1 MRKFLYLILMLAVA
15 GVVSCEKEP
24 EVKPTPPEPTPPEDT
39 YNWITEAEL
48 MGTWERWE
56 DDAND
61 ENIKWKYVLG
71 LYKPREKKGWM
82 YFCRERYCNGEY
94 INYTMKGSSE
104 FKIIDGKL
112 CDVSNK
118 DKVYE
123 YECSVEDGVLSITF
137 MENGVTE
144 TYTRCPDISYKFVGD
159 WSAQEPY
166 GENQLLHKHYQFIS
180 VEDGFYYDIVTERNG
195 AYVEDSR
202 SIYFKYTFDDTTLN
216 IKYISGGRA
225 NETFE
230 YSLSGTDLYLNGEW
244 YENFYEAHVSK

>member
-1 MRKFLYLILMLAVA
+1 MLAVA

-123 YECSVEDGVLSITF
+123 YEICF
-137 MENGVTE
+137 PW
-144 TYTRCPDISYKFVGD
+144 RKF
-159 WSAQEPY
+159 SERFICQKS
-166 GENQLLHKHYQFIS
+166 LLKKGSLRMLEELF
-180 VEDGFYYDIVTERNG
+180 EG
-195 AYVEDSR
+195 
-202 SIYFKYTFDDTTLN
+202 KM
-216 IKYISGGRA
+216 IK
-225 NETFE
+225 
-230 YSLSGTDLYLNGEW
+230 
-244 YENFYEAHVSK
+244 K